1 VADDYGTSGRAFR
14 VVYNGG
20 VITDRMDGCEEGAEL
35 CDLDRLVAHLNTF
48 AATDRDCKKKGDGPT
63 GAPTPAPPADEGEG
77 AAVQVA
83 DGGGA
88 ALTTGGWLLVTLVVA
103 IASAVATGFVMEVKF
118 NRSQE
123 RFHEIHENGSL

>member
-1 VADDYGTSGRAFR
+1 
-14 VVYNGG
+14 
-20 VITDRMDGCEEGAEL
+20 MDGCEEGA
-35 CDLDRLVAHLNTF
+35 A
-48 AATDRDCKKKGDGPT
+48 DRDCTKKGDGPT
-63 GAPTPAPPADEGEG
+63 GAPTPALPADEGEG
-77 AAVQVA
+77 AAVQAA

-103 IASAVATGFVMEVKF
+103 IASAVATGFVMEVKL